1 MSVFSV
7 QNKTKHN
14 HTTQTTKQPN
24 NQNTSQQAKWTS
36 NQNVN
41 LFKSYL
47 ALDAICLLVGFL
59 FFQSKSIQLRPC
71 ASYTLSLLSES
82 SRTKNKTTTT
92 RREFYENFCPNHLS
106 SLSSFRFSFK
116 IPFSRCWLRVHIVTC
131 SNWFKLLLF
140 TFARFSLTIFTATNP
155 WDGGTHHAKTY
166 KNSNKILGNG
176 RYQPKIMAKITV
188 SHKRFSLNFFC
199 MWKLILWIL

>member
-116 IPFSRCWLRVHIVTC
+116 IPFSRCVSTL
-131 SNWFKLLLF
+131 
-140 TFARFSLTIFTATNP
+140 SLVQT
-155 WDGGTHHAKTY
+155 G
-166 KNSNKILGNG
+166 S
-176 RYQPKIMAKITV
+176 
-188 SHKRFSLNFFC
+188 NFFC
-199 MWKLILWIL
+199 LRSRASRLQFSRRLTLETGVHITQKRTKTVTKY

>member
-1 MSVFSV
+1 MWIS
-7 QNKTKHN
+7 
-14 HTTQTTKQPN
+14 
-24 NQNTSQQAKWTS
+24 
-36 NQNVN
+36 
-41 LFKSYL
+41 LKSYL
-47 ALDAICLLVGFL
+47 GLDAICFVYLFCFVGLDL
-59 FFQSKSIQLRPC
+59 FSCCWKSIQLRPC
-71 ASYTLSLLSES
+71 ACETSYTLSLLSES
-82 SRTKNKTTTT
+82 SRTKKQNNYDKK
-92 RREFYENFCPNHLS
+92 RILREFLS
-106 SLSSFRFSFK
+106 QPSFVFVFFSFLFQNT
-116 IPFSRCWLRVHIVTC
+116 IFSLRVHIVTC